1 MTVLTDLPKP
11 EFVCARCSIIPLMAF
26 FILLAPHR
34 GKIKHFSLE
43 LVLAEVWGLSIHKRN
58 RKTQI
63 KASVMSFG
71 NTEKN

>member
-1 MTVLTDLPKP
+1 MTELTGQPKP
-11 EFVCARCSIIPLMAF
+11 GFICARYSTLPLIVF
-26 FILLAPHR
+26 FILFAPHP

-43 LVLAEVWGLSIHKRN
+43 LVLAEVGGLSIHRRN

-63 KASVMSFG
+63 KASMMSFG